1 MNIENQNQTLESLLL
16 KVQQQ
21 SARKQD
27 YTAPTNQLQV
37 STAMGPDE
45 KKNKE
50 IEKQIQKE
58 FEEAEAAA
66 IKQELAE
73 KAKKDAKEKNNLDF
87 KHDK

>member
-1 MNIENQNQTLESLLL
+1 MKE
-16 KVQQQ
+16 
-21 SARKQD
+21 RKEKEEKL
-27 YTAPTNQLQV
+27 AEEAALV
-37 STAMGPDE
+37 E
-45 KKNKE
+45 KKRLKE
-50 IEKQIQKE
+50 EAKMTKE